1 MDLPGDDSSLSFDRY
16 AEIVGA
22 ALSACPDDDL
32 TLVGHSMAGN
42 TIPLVAAQRPVRRV
56 VYLCALIP
64 IPGQSVAQQMTDDTE
79 MLNPDYARGL
89 SVNDSEG
96 RRTWID
102 EKVARFHLFGDC
114 DDDTSSAA
122 FARLSPQA
130 TYPYRLPCSLSALPA
145 VERGPILTP
154 R

>member
-1 MDLPGDDSSLSFDRY
+1 
-16 AEIVGA
+16 
-22 ALSACPDDDL
+22 
-32 TLVGHSMAGN
+32 
-42 TIPLVAAQRPVRRV
+42 
-56 VYLCALIP
+56 
-64 IPGQSVAQQMTDDTE
+64 

-89 SVNDSEG
+89 SVNDFEG

-130 TYPYRLPCSLSALPA
+130 TYPYRLPCSLSALPVVDSTYVLCSDDRIVNPDWA
-145 VERGPILTP
+145 RNAARARLNADLLELPGSHSPFLSRPKALAELLIGLVV
-154 R
+154 